1 MQISITFRHMD
12 ASDAMKELVTE
23 KVARVKKYLQGP
35 IEASVVLSVEKYLHA
50 CDVTIQMGGNIYK
63 GHEETDD
70 MYASIDKV
78 MDKIERQIDKS
89 KGRARASRS
98 GLINT

>member
-98 GLINT
+98 GSINT